1 MLPLFLANR
10 QAMIERFEFKEN
22 GEKEFALLEYVDT
35 ISRRYTHHYADC
47 NGEKIT
53 VKEGPTFTNPED
65 IAKFVKSNLLELS
78 FKITNLTKDFVKR
91 YNNKSLT
98 HYFTYQKYIEN
109 TDIQKLIKFFELD
122 RNKFWFLLLFIYDY
136 SESLCIN
143 GYNVAPCANE
153 QLYKMSQAILQ
164 IVKEFDEHTGAT
176 LNKETKITLSIKG
189 EKSIV
194 IDNPTALHLLAETID
209 HRLDDMDLTETYR
222 MNYCKR
228 LPDSK
233 PMSDSPHIF
242 YFAQMFLQLFNKQ
255 KSIVDKRKKGAKHS
269 VKELE
274 LVSRLV
280 YFTKLSTNKKLLD
293 IESQTLKAY
302 LKQYKTLNL
311 SLRRS
316 NIYTSFWI

>member
-1 MLPLFLANR
+1 
-10 QAMIERFEFKEN
+10 MIERFEFKKEN
-22 GEKEFALLEYVDT
+22 RSEEFALLKYVD
-35 ISRRYTHHYADC
+35 IIAKRYTRHISDC
-47 NGEKIT
+47 YG
-53 VKEGPTFTNPED
+53 ED
-65 IAKFVKSNLLELS
+65 IKVTEGKTYSTSEMQELFEKNPLAYTVYLCSITKIFVERFNGKH
-78 FKITNLTKDFVKR
+78 
-91 YNNKSLT
+91 LT

-109 TDIQKLIKFFELD
+109 TDIQELIKFFELD
-122 RNKFWFLLLFIYDY
+122 RDKFWFLLLFIYDY

-143 GYNVAPCANE
+143 GYDVAPCANE

-164 IVKEFDEHTGAT
+164 IVKGFDEHAGAT
-176 LNKETKITLSIKG
+176 LNKEAKITLSIKG
-189 EKSIV
+189 QKSIV

-209 HRLDDMDLTETYR
+209 QRLDDMDLTETYR

-242 YFAQMFLQLFNKQ
+242 YFAQMFLKLFDRQ
-255 KSIVDKRKKGAKHS
+255 KSIIDKRKKGAKHS

-302 LKQYKTLNL
+302 LKQYKSLNL

-316 NIYTSFWI
+316 NIYTNFWV

>member
-10 QAMIERFEFKEN
+10 QAMIERFEFKKEN
-22 GEKEFALLEYVDT
+22 RSEEFALLKYVDT
-35 ISRRYTHHYADC
+35 IAKRYTSHISDC
-47 NGEKIT
+47 YGENIQISAGKTYTASEMQELFEQNPLAYTVYLCSITKIFVERFNGKH
-53 VKEGPTFTNPED
+53 
-65 IAKFVKSNLLELS
+65 
-78 FKITNLTKDFVKR
+78 
-91 YNNKSLT
+91 LT

-109 TDIQKLIKFFELD
+109 TDIQELIKFFELD
-122 RNKFWFLLLFIYDY
+122 RDKFWFLLLFIYDY

-143 GYNVAPCANE
+143 GYDVAPCANE

-164 IVKEFDEHTGAT
+164 IVKGFDEHAGAT
-176 LNKETKITLSIKG
+176 LNKEAKITLSIKG
-189 EKSIV
+189 QKSIV

-209 HRLDDMDLTETYR
+209 QRLDDMDLTETYR

>member
-10 QAMIERFEFKEN
+10 QAMIERFEFKKEN
-22 GEKEFALLEYVDT
+22 RSEEFALLKYVDT
-35 ISRRYTHHYADC
+35 IAKRYTSHISDC
-47 NGEKIT
+47 YGENIQISAGKTYTASEMQELFEQDPLAYTVYLCSITKIFVERFNGKH
-53 VKEGPTFTNPED
+53 
-65 IAKFVKSNLLELS
+65 
-78 FKITNLTKDFVKR
+78 
-91 YNNKSLT
+91 LT

-109 TDIQKLIKFFELD
+109 TDIQELIKFFELD
-122 RNKFWFLLLFIYDY
+122 RDKFWFLLLFIYDY

-143 GYNVAPCANE
+143 GYDVAPCANE

-164 IVKEFDEHTGAT
+164 IVKGFDEHAGAT
-176 LNKETKITLSIKG
+176 LNKEAKITLSIKG
-189 EKSIV
+189 QKSIV

-209 HRLDDMDLTETYR
+209 QRLDDMDLTETYR

-233 PMSDSPHIF
+233 PMSDSPHIY

-316 NIYTSFWI
+316 NIYTNFWI

>member
-10 QAMIERFEFKEN
+10 QAMIERFEFKKEN
-22 GEKEFALLEYVDT
+22 RSEEFALLKYVDT
-35 ISRRYTHHYADC
+35 IAKRYTSHISDC
-47 NGEKIT
+47 YGENIQISAGKTYTASEMQELFEQDPLAYTVYLCSITKIFVERFNGKH
-53 VKEGPTFTNPED
+53 
-65 IAKFVKSNLLELS
+65 
-78 FKITNLTKDFVKR
+78 
-91 YNNKSLT
+91 LT

-122 RNKFWFLLLFIYDY
+122 RDKFWFLLLFIYDY

-143 GYNVAPCANE
+143 GYDVAPCANE

-164 IVKEFDEHTGAT
+164 IVKGFDEHAGAT
-176 LNKETKITLSIKG
+176 LNKEAKITLSIKG

-209 HRLDDMDLTETYR
+209 QRLDDMDLTETYR

-242 YFAQMFLQLFNKQ
+242 YFAQMFLQLFNRQ
-255 KSIVDKRKKGAKHS
+255 KSIVDKRKKGSKHS
-269 VKELE
+269 VKEME
-274 LVSRLV
+274 LVSYLV
-280 YFTKLSTNKKLLD
+280 YFTKLSTNKNWLD

-316 NIYTSFWI
+316 NIYTNFWI

>member
-10 QAMIERFEFKEN
+10 QAMIERFEFKKEN
-22 GEKEFALLEYVDT
+22 RSEEFALLKYVDT
-35 ISRRYTHHYADC
+35 IAKRYTSHISDC
-47 NGEKIT
+47 YGENIQISAGKTYTASEMQELFEQDPLAYTIYLCSITKI
-53 VKEGPTFTNPED
+53 
-65 IAKFVKSNLLELS
+65 
-78 FKITNLTKDFVKR
+78 FVKR
-91 YNNKSLT
+91 FNEKRLT
-98 HYFTYQKYIEN
+98 HYFSYEDYIKDDE
-109 TDIQKLIKFFELD
+109 IQKLIKYLELD
-122 RNKFWFLLLFIYDY
+122 RDKFWFLLLFIYDY

-143 GYNVAPCANE
+143 GYDVAPCANE
-153 QLYKMSQAILQ
+153 QLYKMVLAIQQ
-164 IVKEFDEHTGAT
+164 IVKDFNEHTGAT
-176 LNKETKITLSIKG
+176 LNKDAKITLSIKG
-189 EKSIV
+189 QKSIV

-209 HRLDDMDLTETYR
+209 QRLDDMDLTETYR

-242 YFAQMFLQLFNKQ
+242 YFAQMFLKLFDRQ
-255 KSIVDKRKKGAKHS
+255 KSIIDKRKKGAKHS

>member
-1 MLPLFLANR
+1 
-10 QAMIERFEFKEN
+10 MIDRFEFKEEN
-22 GEKEFALLEYVDT
+22 RNEEFALLKYVDT
-35 ISRRYTHHYADC
+35 IAKRYTSHISDC
-47 NGEKIT
+47 YGENIQISAGKTYTASEMQELFEQDPLAYTIYLCSITKI
-53 VKEGPTFTNPED
+53 
-65 IAKFVKSNLLELS
+65 
-78 FKITNLTKDFVKR
+78 FVKR
-91 YNNKSLT
+91 FNGKHLT

-109 TDIQKLIKFFELD
+109 TDIQELIKFFELD
-122 RNKFWFLLLFIYDY
+122 RDKFWFLLLFIYDY

-143 GYNVAPCANE
+143 GYDVAPCANE

-164 IVKEFDEHTGAT
+164 IVKGFDEYAGAT
-176 LNKETKITLSIKG
+176 LNKEAKITLSIKG
-189 EKSIV
+189 QKSIV

-209 HRLDDMDLTETYR
+209 QRLDDMDLTETYR

-233 PMSDSPHIF
+233 PMSDSPHIY
-242 YFAQMFLQLFNKQ
+242 YFAQMFLKLFDRQ
-255 KSIVDKRKKGAKHS
+255 KSIIDKRKKGAKHS

-274 LVSRLV
+274 LVSQLV

-302 LKQYKTLNL
+302 LKQYKSLNL

-316 NIYTSFWI
+316 NIYTNFWV